1 MILRWFLSRTA
12 RQAANLWRHAR
23 RIVRAQRDVLD
34 PQAEEKLGA
43 AIVAVRSAMTSR
55 AEKKL
60 LKLRMAELEKAMT
73 RWLQPYPH
81 AALRENI
88 EIILVAVAVA
98 VAIHTFFLKPFKI
111 PTGSMQPT
119 LYGITVEDLRD
130 RPEVNIPS
138 GLNRFFDFWFN
149 GNSYYHKVAETDGT
163 LEEVEPV
170 QHLFPFIRKQRF
182 KLGGEWYSIWSP
194 PEELAPRSRGVS
206 PPAAFLLDYAG
217 VETRHLYHKGD
228 DILKVKLFAGDHLFV
243 DRLTYNWR
251 RPKRGEIIVFETKG
265 IREPQSGL
273 PAMPQDQFYI
283 KRMVAMSGERVQIG
297 DDRHLIIN
305 GRRLDHA
312 TAHFENVYSFDP
324 RKSPQPNQYSGH
336 VNGLVARQITDTPI
350 APLFPD
356 ESAAFTVRP
365 NHYLVMGDNTMD
377 SYDGRAWGDFS
388 RTNVIG
394 KCFLVYWPISPRFGW
409 TAQ

>member
-1 MILRWFLSRTA
+1 M
-12 RQAANLWRHAR
+12 
-23 RIVRAQRDVLD
+23 V
-34 PQAEEKLGA
+34 
-43 AIVAVRSAMTSR
+43 
-55 AEKKL
+55 
-60 LKLRMAELEKAMT
+60 
-73 RWLQPYPH
+73 
-81 AALRENI
+81 
-88 EIILVAVAVA
+88 
-98 VAIHTFFLKPFKI
+98 
-111 PTGSMQPT
+111 
-119 LYGITVEDLRD
+119 
-130 RPEVNIPS
+130 
-138 GLNRFFDFWFN
+138 
-149 GNSYYHKVAETDGT
+149 DG
-163 LEEVEPV
+163 
-170 QHLFPFIRKQRF
+170 K
-182 KLGGEWYSIWSP
+182 
-194 PEELAPRSRGVS
+194 SRGVS

-217 VETRHLYHKGD
+217 VEPRHLYHKGD

-251 RPKRGEIIVFETKG
+251 PPRRGEIIVFETKG

-283 KRMVAMSGERVQIG
+283 KRMVAMGGERVQIG

-336 VNGLVARQITDTPI
+336 VNGLVARRVTDTPI

-356 ESAAFTVRP
+356 ESAAFIVRP

-409 TAQ
+409 SAQ